1 MTLSVQLMS
10 HSFHSKGGS
19 STLGQN
25 YGKFD
30 QIYNT
35 ASRKNMRY
43 AAYSKLSLIRFK
55 CSYVIMDNNNR
66 KFLIR
71 FQNSRMLL
79 LSCINRLTYFVKLL
93 IKRCMMSYAILIL
106 HL

>member
-10 HSFHSKGGS
+10 HSFHSKDGP
-19 STLGQN
+19 STLRQN
-25 YGKFD
+25 YGKFA

-71 FQNSRMLL
+71 LPNSPMLL
-79 LSCINRLTYFVKLL
+79 QSCINRLAYFVKLL
-93 IKRCMMSYAILIL
+93 ITPCKMSYAILIL